1 MDITGIDS
9 FIREC
14 SKSSNLSDFKHTT
27 YDLLVKI
34 LPHKMFYFGT
44 VRTADQHISKSFNVS
59 FPSGYI
65 NNTRLLSCPVLRRWI
80 DIGHPVFINS
90 KSRLIRECDED
101 WMGHFDY
108 YNIENR

>member
-34 LPHKMFYFGT
+34 LQSS
-44 VRTADQHISKSFNVS
+44 AFNS
-59 FPSGYI
+59 
-65 NNTRLLSCPVLRRWI
+65 LLAVY
-80 DIGHPVFINS
+80 G
-90 KSRLIRECDED
+90 RLILYRNNS
-101 WMGHFDY
+101 FS
-108 YNIENR
+108 IIL